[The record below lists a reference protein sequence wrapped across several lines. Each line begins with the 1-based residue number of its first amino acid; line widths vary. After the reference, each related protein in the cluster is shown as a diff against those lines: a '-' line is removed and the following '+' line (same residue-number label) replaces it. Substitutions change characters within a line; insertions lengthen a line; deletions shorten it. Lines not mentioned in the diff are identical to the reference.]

1 MTDGRH
7 LPSPGRPTR
16 RPAAPPGHGTRP
28 ARPARR
34 RRAGRARDDD
44 FWSHDGLAEI
54 QRPRRAASRPRASE
68 PDAVGPSA
76 LRRAGRALGVAS
88 GGAALLGALAI
99 GLFPTQ
105 TFIEQRADTAEV
117 QERLEVLRT
126 QNEAFEDRI
135 EALQTDEEI
144 ERVARE
150 QYNLAYPGEEAYAVL
165 PAPLPPLDLPPVWPY
180 GEIYDPALSSGEVDA
195 SLDAP

>member
-1 MTDGRH
+1 VTDGRH
-7 LPSPGRPTR
+7 LPSHGRPTR
-16 RPAAPPGHGTRP
+16 RIAAPPGHGTRP
-28 ARPARR
+28 SRPARR
-34 RRAGRARDDD
+34 RRAARARDDD
-44 FWSHDGLAEI
+44 FWSHDGLAEL
-54 QRPRRAASRPRASE
+54 QRPRRPASRPLASE

-105 TFIEQRADTAEV
+105 TFLEQRADTAEV

>member
-1 MTDGRH
+1 VTDGRH
-7 LPSPGRPTR
+7 LPPHGRPTR
-16 RPAAPPGHGTRP
+16 RSAAVPSHRAAPSRR
-28 ARPARR
+28 AARR
-34 RRAGRARDDD
+34 RAARRGDED
-44 FWSHDGLAEI
+44 FWSHDGLAELERRR
-54 QRPRRAASRPRASE
+54 RPTSQGPAVE
-68 PDAVGPSA
+68 PDEVRPSA
-76 LRRAGRALGVAS
+76 LRRAGRALGVAG
-88 GGAALLGALAI
+88 GGAALLGALAV

-105 TFIEQRADTAEV
+105 TFLEQRADTAEV

-165 PAPLPPLDLPPVWPY
+165 PAPLPPLDLPPLWPY